1 MKISVKYAVTGALS
15 GAANGFFGAGG
26 GLFLVPLLISWCGME
41 QKRAF
46 ATSVAVIFPLCAVS
60 AVIYRLKGG
69 LPIAQA
75 VPYLLG
81 RRRAGRKVIR
91 QGKGRLAA
99 PCIRRAD
106 SLRRRPCRP
115 AAVSAV
121 LAVAIGLLT
130 GILSGFGIGG
140 GSLLL
145 LYLTLFEGAGQY
157 QAGGINLLYFL
168 SCAPAALISH
178 RKNGLIERE
187 AVKCCVPAG
196 VVTSVLSALLAARV
210 DTDLLRRA
218 FGVVLL
224 YIGVKETFLHK
235 K

>member
-46 ATSVAVIFPLCAVS
+46 ATSVAVIFPLAEGWSADCAGGAVS
-60 AVIYRLKGG
+60 AWRR
-69 LPIAQA
+69 
-75 VPYLLG
+75 G

-99 PCIRRAD
+99 PCFRRAD
-106 SLRRRPCRP
+106 SLWRRPCRP

-224 YIGVKETFLHK
+224 YIGVKETFLRK

>member
-1 MKISVKYAVTGALS
+1 M
-15 GAANGFFGAGG
+15 
-26 GLFLVPLLISWCGME
+26 
-41 QKRAF
+41 
-46 ATSVAVIFPLCAVS
+46 
-60 AVIYRLKGG
+60 
-69 LPIAQA
+69 
-75 VPYLLG
+75 
-81 RRRAGRKVIR
+81 
-91 QGKGRLAA
+91 
-99 PCIRRAD
+99 
-106 SLRRRPCRP
+106 
-115 AAVSAV
+115 SAV

-224 YIGVKETFLHK
+224 YIGVKETFLRK
-235 K
+235 NNTFFTFREEGVRLSRNYGFADKQERTVGRSKVVQKFLYRNFFPPEV

>member
-1 MKISVKYAVTGALS
+1 M
-15 GAANGFFGAGG
+15 
-26 GLFLVPLLISWCGME
+26 
-41 QKRAF
+41 
-46 ATSVAVIFPLCAVS
+46 
-60 AVIYRLKGG
+60 
-69 LPIAQA
+69 
-75 VPYLLG
+75 
-81 RRRAGRKVIR
+81 
-91 QGKGRLAA
+91 
-99 PCIRRAD
+99 
-106 SLRRRPCRP
+106 
-115 AAVSAV
+115 SAV

-157 QAGGINLLYFL
+157 QGGINLLYFL
-168 SCAPAALISH
+168 SCAPAALLSH

-187 AVKCCVPAG
+187 AVKCCVPSG

-224 YIGVKETFLHK
+224 YIGVKETFLRK

>member
-1 MKISVKYAVTGALS
+1 MPSCCCER
-15 GAANGFFGAGG
+15 GAG
-26 GLFLVPLLISWCGME
+26 
-41 QKRAF
+41 R
-46 ATSVAVIFPLCAVS
+46 S
-60 AVIYRLKGG
+60 AV
-69 LPIAQA
+69 
-75 VPYLLG
+75 
-81 RRRAGRKVIR
+81 
-91 QGKGRLAA
+91 
-99 PCIRRAD
+99 
-106 SLRRRPCRP
+106 
-115 AAVSAV
+115 
-121 LAVAIGLLT
+121 GLLT

-145 LYLTLFEGAGQY
+145 LYLTLLARVSGQY

-168 SCAPAALISH
+168 ACAPAALVSH

-224 YIGVKETFLHK
+224 YIGVKETFLRK

>member
-1 MKISVKYAVTGALS
+1 M
-15 GAANGFFGAGG
+15 
-26 GLFLVPLLISWCGME
+26 
-41 QKRAF
+41 
-46 ATSVAVIFPLCAVS
+46 
-60 AVIYRLKGG
+60 
-69 LPIAQA
+69 
-75 VPYLLG
+75 
-81 RRRAGRKVIR
+81 
-91 QGKGRLAA
+91 
-99 PCIRRAD
+99 
-106 SLRRRPCRP
+106 
-115 AAVSAV
+115 SAV

-157 QAGGINLLYFL
+157 QAGGINL
-168 SCAPAALISH
+168 LISH

-224 YIGVKETFLHK
+224 YIGVKETFLRK

>member
-1 MKISVKYAVTGALS
+1 M
-15 GAANGFFGAGG
+15 
-26 GLFLVPLLISWCGME
+26 
-41 QKRAF
+41 
-46 ATSVAVIFPLCAVS
+46 
-60 AVIYRLKGG
+60 
-69 LPIAQA
+69 
-75 VPYLLG
+75 
-81 RRRAGRKVIR
+81 
-91 QGKGRLAA
+91 
-99 PCIRRAD
+99 
-106 SLRRRPCRP
+106 
-115 AAVSAV
+115 SAV

-224 YIGVKETFLHK
+224 YIGVKETFLRK
-235 K
+235 NNTFFTLGEEGVAFIYTF

>member
-1 MKISVKYAVTGALS
+1 M
-15 GAANGFFGAGG
+15 
-26 GLFLVPLLISWCGME
+26 
-41 QKRAF
+41 
-46 ATSVAVIFPLCAVS
+46 
-60 AVIYRLKGG
+60 
-69 LPIAQA
+69 
-75 VPYLLG
+75 
-81 RRRAGRKVIR
+81 
-91 QGKGRLAA
+91 AA
-99 PCIRRAD
+99 PC
-106 SLRRRPCRP
+106 
-115 AAVSAV
+115 
-121 LAVAIGLLT
+121 
-130 GILSGFGIGG
+130 IGG

-224 YIGVKETFLHK
+224 YIGVKETFLRK